1 MKDKLIKLIDFK
13 SILTFALTISLIIGF
28 FKGMITADVFVPF
41 VSMTFTFYFA
51 KNKKEE
57 EI

>member
-1 MKDKLIKLIDFK
+1 MKERIEKLIDLK
-13 SILTFALTISLIIGF
+13 SILTLVLTISLVIGF
-28 FKGMITADVFVPF
+28 FKGMIAADVFVPF

-57 EI
+57 E

>member
-1 MKDKLIKLIDFK
+1 MKERVEKLIDFK
-13 SILTFALTISLIIGF
+13 SILTFILTISLVIGF

-57 EI
+57 

>member
-1 MKDKLIKLIDFK
+1 MKERLAKLIDFK
-13 SILTFALTISLIIGF
+13 SILTLALTASLIVGF
-28 FKGMITADVFVPF
+28 FKNMITAEVFVPF

-57 EI
+57 E